1 MSRSSIILLLIVVL
15 IVGGVLFLANRNTEV
30 QPVRVEKEMLNVTA
44 QK

>member
-1 MSRSSIILLLIVVL
+1 MSRASILLVLIVIL

-30 QPVRVEKEMLNVTA
+30 QPVHVEKEMLNVAA